1 MARLAVRRP
10 GYGWEQNVGYPT
22 REHRQ
27 AIHTQGI
34 TPHHRR
40 SFGTVRVILQP
51 SLGLEL
57 VEASAEVIAAT

>member
-1 MARLAVRRP
+1 
-10 GYGWEQNVGYPT
+10 VGYPT

-27 AIHTQGI
+27 AIHTRGI

-51 SLGLEL
+51 TLGLGAL
-57 VEASAEVIAAT
+57 AAT